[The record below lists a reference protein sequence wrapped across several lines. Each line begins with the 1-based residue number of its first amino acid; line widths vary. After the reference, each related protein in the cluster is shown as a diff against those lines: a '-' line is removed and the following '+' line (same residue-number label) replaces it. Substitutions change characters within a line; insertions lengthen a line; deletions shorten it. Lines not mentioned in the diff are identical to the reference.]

1 MHRHPKKDSAL
12 SEQTISYE
20 VPKLIQLCTF
30 MKMTWLF
37 NEIGNGC
44 LIRTHLSIA
53 YKESC
58 AERDIKILIYFYIL
72 YLNWNQN
79 NEDVLHL
86 FYVILFYLI
95 CLPSDNA
102 RI

>member
-1 MHRHPKKDSAL
+1 
-12 SEQTISYE
+12 
-20 VPKLIQLCTF
+20 

-79 NEDVLHL
+79 NEDVPLVL
-86 FYVILFYLI
+86 CYLILFNMLTMGQCTHIYKFPDL
-95 CLPSDNA
+95 LLNTGK
-102 RI
+102 